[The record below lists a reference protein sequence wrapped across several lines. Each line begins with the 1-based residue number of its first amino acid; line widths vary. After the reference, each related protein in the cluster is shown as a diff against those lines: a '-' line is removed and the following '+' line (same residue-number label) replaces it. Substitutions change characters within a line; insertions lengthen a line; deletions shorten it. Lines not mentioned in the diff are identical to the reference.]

1 MRVKSGSTAIG
12 LNKVSPDKIDLV
24 KEFARRGLKRKGLDL
39 LGVIPHLP
47 ILSRPSVGLIRDEL
61 KAEPLNSSKQMHNLV
76 EEFVIGAMGV
86 NNAMCYIRQGVLLI
100 TPGDREDILL
110 ATATAVSLEDSPYFA
125 GIVLTGDLRPSES
138 VLKIIRTLP
147 FPVLL
152 AGEDSFAVASRI
164 HDLTVKIRPDDV
176 EKIALIRD
184 LISEHVDVNRI
195 LKAI

>member
-1 MRVKSGSTAIG
+1 VA
-12 LNKVSPDKIDLV
+12 PDKIDLV

-47 ILSRPSVGLIRDEL
+47 ILSRPSVELIRDEL
-61 KAEPLNSSKQMHNLV
+61 KAEPLNSSKQMGNLV
-76 EEFVIGAMGV
+76 EDFVIGAMGV
-86 NNAMCYIRQGVLLI
+86 NNAMRYIRQGVLLI

-110 ATATAVSLEDSPYFA
+110 ATATAVGLHDSPYFA

-138 VLKIIRTLP
+138 VLKIIRGLP
-147 FPVLL
+147 VPVLL
-152 AGEDSFAVASRI
+152 AGEDSFEVASRI
-164 HDLTVKIRPDDV
+164 HDLTVKIRPDDT

-184 LISEHVDVNRI
+184 LISTHVDVNRI